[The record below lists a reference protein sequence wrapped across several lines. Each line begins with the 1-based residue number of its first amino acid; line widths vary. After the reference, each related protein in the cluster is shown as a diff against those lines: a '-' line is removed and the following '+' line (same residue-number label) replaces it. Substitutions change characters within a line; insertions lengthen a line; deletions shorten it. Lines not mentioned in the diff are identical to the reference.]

1 MSKIQNQLKPM
12 QQPASTP
19 AEMRR
24 PWAHFSANAI
34 LVRGGPA
41 WNTSNSFPIFVP
53 TRDPSLV
60 REAPDSLGGNRPG
73 QVQNH
78 FCSERHLHI
87 VYHVCFSKGKSK
99 ISFTYAK
106 NVLQQIILGPTLQ
119 LICMVW
125 GVTIRCWRGR
135 RSERA
140 EIRICSCEKKQIC
153 SLSLAAR
160 PTSRSRRQGRW
171 S

>member
-1 MSKIQNQLKPM
+1 M
-12 QQPASTP
+12 
-19 AEMRR
+19 
-24 PWAHFSANAI
+24 
-34 LVRGGPA
+34 
-41 WNTSNSFPIFVP
+41 P

-140 EIRICSCEKKQIC
+140 EIRIFSSEKPNLLTFSRCSSHFSIQ
-153 SLSLAAR
+153 AAGQMVLKFF
-160 PTSRSRRQGRW
+160 SKNLQG
-171 S
+171 SYSSPCNDA